1 MHYKNLMRHKFLPLL
16 VALVL
21 HTNAFAQQ
29 PTAATQQTQQ
39 AQQQPSKPASANAPD
54 VERLRAHVKYLA
66 SEKLEGRKTGTP
78 PAGEAAAYV
87 ATELAK
93 YNVKFAR
100 PTGSG
105 HATGVT
111 DTGYL
116 RTFPYIASVELGKA
130 NAMTF
135 ASRAA
140 DTATTTNAAPAVAM
154 LDLRPGEDWMPLGWS
169 ANGRAENLPAAFVG
183 YGIASSEQNYDDY
196 AGLDVTGRIVVAL
209 AGTPDGDNP
218 HGQFTRF
225 NEPRLKAA
233 AARERGARALL
244 LIANAEDFKDERL
257 ARLRYDNSG
266 GDAGLPVAVISRA
279 SARRILEAGGIA
291 LPLEQLQKPPQHQP
305 PQTTPPS
312 TPLHQPS
319 QHSTPQPSEQTSAS
333 SGQPSATS
341 GQMSAASPSPR
352 QNFSAVLRD
361 VTLSVAV
368 DLVRQKAAA
377 FNVVG
382 TLEGADAKLKNEYV
396 VIGAHYDHLGRGGA
410 GSLAAREGDIHFGAD
425 DNASGVAALLELA
438 RLLSAERPRLRR
450 SVVFIA
456 FGGEEEGL
464 LGSSYYVNNPVVPL
478 AETVAM
484 INLDMVGRLKDE
496 KLLIGGIGTARQWRD
511 WIGEANRELDI
522 KVTTTAS
529 NHGDGQQAGR
539 DASKEGSGVPVVY
552 GANGQL
558 VATAKPRERFALTLN
573 DDGYGPSDHSSFY
586 AKKIPVLFFFTGTHE
601 DYHKPTDTAERLN
614 YEGEARIVGFVRDIF
629 HSIDRSDERP
639 AYAVTR
645 SEGAGRSTGFRV
657 YLGTIPSYAESETG
671 LKLDAVRDDSP
682 ASRAGLRAG
691 DVIVKLA
698 GRDVRNVYDYTN
710 ALSEMRAGQEYEVEA
725 LRDGQRLSL
734 KLTPAARR

>member
-1 MHYKNLMRHKFLPLL
+1 MRRKFLPLL
-16 VALVL
+16 VALML
-21 HTNAFAQQ
+21 NANALAQQ
-29 PTAATQQTQQ
+29 QTATQQAQR
-39 AQQQPSKPASANAPD
+39 APQQQPSKPASGSAPN
-54 VERLRAHVKYLA
+54 VERLRAHVAYLA

-78 PAGEAAAYV
+78 AAGEAAAYV
-87 ATELAK
+87 ASELAK

-100 PTGSG
+100 PTPSG
-105 HATGVT
+105 HAAGIT
-111 DTGYL
+111 DMGYL
-116 RTFPYIASVELGKA
+116 RTFPYVASVELGKA

-140 DTATTTNAAPAVAM
+140 ADTATTTNAANAAAT
-154 LDLRPGEDWMPLGWS
+154 LDLRLGEDWMPLAWS
-169 ANGRAENLPAAFVG
+169 SNGRAENLQAAFVG

-196 AGLDVTGRIVVAL
+196 AGLDVTGRVVIAL

-244 LIANAEDFKDERL
+244 LIATAENFKDERL

-279 SARRILEAGGIA
+279 SARRILEAGGITT
-291 LPLEQLQKPPQHQP
+291 LPLDPLQKAQQQP
-305 PQTTPPS
+305 SRTPTP
-312 TPLHQPS
+312 TPLHQSS
-319 QHSTPQPSEQTSAS
+319 QHSTSQPAHQQQASQPSTSS
-333 SGQPSATS
+333 SSKQH
-341 GQMSAASPSPR
+341 SPSR
-352 QNFSAVLRD
+352 KNFSAVLEG
-361 VTLSVAV
+361 VALTVAV
-368 DLVRQKAAA
+368 ELVRQKAAA

-382 TLEGADAKLKNEYV
+382 ILEGADPKLKNEYV

-410 GSLAAREGDIHFGAD
+410 GSRAEREGDIHFGAD

-438 RLLSAERPRLRR
+438 RLLSAERRSLRR

-484 INLDMVGRLKDE
+484 INLDMVGRLKDD
-496 KLLIGGIGTARQWRD
+496 KLLIGGVGTAKEWRD
-511 WIGEANRELDI
+511 WIAGANRELNI
-522 KVTTTAS
+522 RVTATVG
-529 NHGDGQQAGR
+529 NHGDAQQAQRAR
-539 DASKEGSGVPVVY
+539 DGSKDGSGVPVVY
-552 GANGQL
+552 GANGQ
-558 VATAKPRERFALTLN
+558 VMATANPRQRFALTLN

-614 YEGEARIVGFVRDIF
+614 YEGEARIVGFVRDILR
-629 HSIDRSDERP
+629 SIDVNDERP
-639 AYAVTR
+639 AYLVTR
-645 SEGAGRSTGFRV
+645 SEGAGRATGFRV

-725 LRDGQRLSL
+725 LRDGQRLAL
-734 KLTPAARR
+734 KITPAARR